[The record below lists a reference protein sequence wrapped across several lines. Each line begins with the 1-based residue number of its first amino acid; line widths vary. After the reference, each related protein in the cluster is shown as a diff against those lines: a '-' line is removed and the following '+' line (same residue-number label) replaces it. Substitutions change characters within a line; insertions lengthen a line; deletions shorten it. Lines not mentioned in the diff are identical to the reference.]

1 MAYIWRETFSN
12 MKYSGIIGFMSIIV
26 VVLTTLV
33 LSALLIIANYI
44 HAELSVLKQSPLV
57 VVFLKEGL
65 QDSERQLIQQ
75 EIEKLPQVQSAR
87 YISKED
93 ALLKTK
99 EMFADRSEILEGLE
113 DSNPLPSS
121 FEIELKT
128 QSLANIREVAEGIK
142 GSPGVEDIQYAEQTS
157 ELVRKVQTALI
168 IIGSTLGLA
177 SIAIICFSIM
187 LTSYMR
193 REEIRIM
200 RLVGATGPFIR
211 LPLLLQGIIQGA
223 LGSAIGLAILYGLL
237 NLLSTE
243 AVLISFLPTRQIAL
257 ILWLGAFMGF
267 VGGAVPLRRLLKI

>member
-12 MKYSGIIGFMSIIV
+12 MKYSGIIGVMSIIV

-57 VVFLKEGL
+57 VAFLKDGL
-65 QDSERQLIQQ
+65 QDSETQLIKQ
-75 EIEKLPQVQSAR
+75 EIEKLPQVYSAR
-87 YISKED
+87 YVSKED

-99 EMFADRSEILEGLE
+99 EMFADRKEILEGLE

-128 QSLANIREVAEGIK
+128 EFLANIGGVAETLK
-142 GSPGVEDIQYAEQTS
+142 GLPGVEDIRYAEQTS

-168 IIGSTLGLA
+168 LIGSTLGLA

-211 LPLLLQGIIQGA
+211 LPLLLQGIIQGL

-237 NLLSTE
+237 NLLPTE
-243 AVLISFLPTRQIAL
+243 AILISFLPARQIAL
-257 ILWLGAFMGF
+257 ILWLGMFMGF

>member
-44 HAELSVLKQSPLV
+44 HAELNVLKQSPLV

-75 EIEKLPQVQSAR
+75 DIEKLPQVQSAR

-142 GSPGVEDIQYAEQTS
+142 GFPGVEDIQYAEQTS

-211 LPLLLQGIIQGA
+211 LPLLLQGIIQGL
-223 LGSAIGLAILYGLL
+223 LGSAIGLATLYGLL
-237 NLLSTE
+237 NLLPTE

>member
-1 MAYIWRETFSN
+1 VA
-12 MKYSGIIGFMSIIV
+12 
-26 VVLTTLV
+26 
-33 LSALLIIANYI
+33 
-44 HAELSVLKQSPLV
+44 
-57 VVFLKEGL
+57 VFLKDGL
-65 QDSERQLIQQ
+65 QDSDRQLIQE

-99 EMFADRSEILEGLE
+99 EMFADRKEILEGLE

-128 QSLANIREVAEGIK
+128 QFLADIKEVAERLNGFD
-142 GSPGVEDIQYAEQTS
+142 GVEDIQYAERTS

-211 LPLLLQGIIQGA
+211 LPLLLQGIIQGV

-237 NLLSTE
+237 YLLPVE

>member
-187 LTSYMR
+187 LASYMR

>member
-12 MKYSGIIGFMSIIV
+12 MRHSGIIGVMSIIV

-44 HAELSVLKQSPLV
+44 HAELSTLKQSPLV

-65 QDSERQLIQQ
+65 QDSERQLIQE
-75 EIEKLPQVQSAR
+75 EIETLPQVQSTR
-87 YISKED
+87 YVSKED

-99 EMFADRSEILEGLE
+99 EMFADRQEILEGLE

-128 QSLANIREVAEGIK
+128 QFLADIKQVAEKLNGL
-142 GSPGVEDIQYAEQTS
+142 PGVADVHYAEQTS
-157 ELVRKVQTALI
+157 ELVRKVETALI
-168 IIGSTLGLA
+168 LIGSTLGLA

-211 LPLLLQGIIQGA
+211 LPLLLQGIIQGV
-223 LGSAIGLAILYGLL
+223 LGSAIGLATLYGLL
-237 NLLSTE
+237 NLLPTE

-257 ILWLGAFMGF
+257 ILWLGMFMGF